1 MKMSV
6 DAAIVGLDARLALLN
21 VGGAGRID
29 VMDGAMPGDV
39 SVAIGAQNV
48 LGSPSLNVTAFAGA
62 IDANP
67 NAQATANEITSAT
80 AGTAGTAT
88 WFRAYDGNGLAII
101 DGTAGESGAELIL
114 TDETFEVNDDID
126 VATWVIIQPE

>member
-1 MKMSV
+1 MSV
-6 DAAIVGLDARLALLN
+6 AAAIVGLDARTALLN

-29 VMDGAMPGDV
+29 VMDGAQPADV
-39 SVAIGAQNV
+39 SVAITDQNV
-48 LGSPSLNVTAFAGA
+48 LGSPSLNATAFAGA

-80 AGTAGTAT
+80 AGIEGTAT

-114 TDETFEVNDDID
+114 TDETFEVNDDVD